1 MPNRSLWNLDLP
13 RVEYDNRA
21 RETRLRLEQS
31 ERLFAKRDAVEG
43 YRCLRLLLLFLG
55 NIVGGS
61 QRRGRRTRSPDDK
74 LPSQIGSCGQ
84 SPFSS
89 DSLPVTPRQSGP
101 NPQEECIRAVF
112 A

>member
-1 MPNRSLWNLDLP
+1 MPNRSLWNLNLP
-13 RVEYDNRA
+13 RIEYNNRA

-43 YRCLRLLLLFLG
+43 YRRFRLLLLFLG

-74 LPSQIGSCGQ
+74 LPSQIGMLRPIPVFVRQPAGY
-84 SPFSS
+84 SS
-89 DSLPVTPRQSGP
+89 T
-101 NPQEECIRAVF
+101 IRAKPSGGMR
-112 A
+112 

>member
-43 YRCLRLLLLFLG
+43 YRCLRLLLL
-55 NIVGGS
+55 IPR
-61 QRRGRRTRSPDDK
+61 QHRGRQPK
-74 LPSQIGSCGQ
+74 AWPAHE
-84 SPFSS
+84 
-89 DSLPVTPRQSGP
+89 VTG
-101 NPQEECIRAVF
+101 
-112 A
+112 

>member
-13 RVEYDNRA
+13 RAEYDNRA

-74 LPSQIGSCGQ
+74 LPCQIGMLRPIPVFVRQPAGY
-84 SPFSS
+84 SS
-89 DSLPVTPRQSGP
+89 T
-101 NPQEECIRAVF
+101 IRAKPSGGMH
-112 A
+112 